1 MTYINLNNWQQ
12 GLKDRL
18 PGSLKAFFQNNAKAQ
33 LLRQINTVLLVHGD
47 RLHDLSNGSWRQLTV
62 ESGDWSGALATAAV
76 ELLNQQTAA
85 RAVLLL
91 LPSTEFI
98 ATTVSMPGVAREN
111 LRSAL
116 QLQTAVLLPSH
127 EGSLVFAVN
136 AAARREDDNDVVL
149 WMSEDRLEALF
160 AEFAAQGL
168 FLAGVMPRALAAANQ
183 ANVQGAGVQSGT
195 PAAAHRDLLIEDADA
210 ETLTQICY
218 SSGALT
224 QWLQIDKTDL
234 EDELLRRQWQEA
246 TTTQQ
251 TGALSKTALST
262 VQAWLSLAT
271 PLAADREYSFVPA
284 GAQAV
289 RRQTEKGKQIVVA
302 GNAAAEVLLL
312 AASPFLVQ
320 SLQTRSLLATLAEQ
334 RELSAATRVD
344 QAVVRDF
351 EQRWGVMTEFPAQN
365 ISATLLQ
372 LQNVLNPAVLTSL
385 EVNEGS
391 VQIEGESDDPQSL
404 LQRLEQDAMFTGVDF
419 ARATNNNRY
428 YIDLRLSTVDFDGY
442 RQRYFPEVRR

>member
-1 MTYINLNNWQQ
+1 MTSI
-12 GLKDRL
+12 
-18 PGSLKAFFQNNAKAQ
+18 S
-33 LLRQINTVLLVHGD
+33 
-47 RLHDLSNGSWRQLTV
+47 
-62 ESGDWSGALATAAV
+62 
-76 ELLNQQTAA
+76 
-85 RAVLLL
+85 
-91 LPSTEFI
+91 
-98 ATTVSMPGVAREN
+98 
-111 LRSAL
+111 
-116 QLQTAVLLPSH
+116 
-127 EGSLVFAVN
+127 
-136 AAARREDDNDVVL
+136 RR
-149 WMSEDRLEALF
+149 
-160 AEFAAQGL
+160 
-168 FLAGVMPRALAAANQ
+168 
-183 ANVQGAGVQSGT
+183 
-195 PAAAHRDLLIEDADA
+195 AAHRDLLIEDADA

-289 RRQTEKGKQIVVA
+289 RRQTEKGKQLVVA
-302 GNAAAEVLLL
+302 GIAAAVVVLL

-344 QAVVRDF
+344 QSVVRDF

>member
-183 ANVQGAGVQSGT
+183 ANVQGAGVQSG
-195 PAAAHRDLLIEDADA
+195 AR
-210 ETLTQICY
+210 
-218 SSGALT
+218 
-224 QWLQIDKTDL
+224 
-234 EDELLRRQWQEA
+234 
-246 TTTQQ
+246 
-251 TGALSKTALST
+251 
-262 VQAWLSLAT
+262 
-271 PLAADREYSFVPA
+271 
-284 GAQAV
+284 
-289 RRQTEKGKQIVVA
+289 
-302 GNAAAEVLLL
+302 
-312 AASPFLVQ
+312 
-320 SLQTRSLLATLAEQ
+320 
-334 RELSAATRVD
+334 
-344 QAVVRDF
+344 
-351 EQRWGVMTEFPAQN
+351 
-365 ISATLLQ
+365 
-372 LQNVLNPAVLTSL
+372 
-385 EVNEGS
+385 
-391 VQIEGESDDPQSL
+391 
-404 LQRLEQDAMFTGVDF
+404 TGVGS
-419 ARATNNNRY
+419 T
-428 YIDLRLSTVDFDGY
+428 RL
-442 RQRYFPEVRR
+442 

>member
-1 MTYINLNNWQQ
+1 M
-12 GLKDRL
+12 
-18 PGSLKAFFQNNAKAQ
+18 
-33 LLRQINTVLLVHGD
+33 
-47 RLHDLSNGSWRQLTV
+47 
-62 ESGDWSGALATAAV
+62 
-76 ELLNQQTAA
+76 
-85 RAVLLL
+85 
-91 LPSTEFI
+91 
-98 ATTVSMPGVAREN
+98 
-111 LRSAL
+111 
-116 QLQTAVLLPSH
+116 
-127 EGSLVFAVN
+127 
-136 AAARREDDNDVVL
+136 VV
-149 WMSEDRLEALF
+149 
-160 AEFAAQGL
+160 
-168 FLAGVMPRALAAANQ
+168 
-183 ANVQGAGVQSGT
+183 
-195 PAAAHRDLLIEDADA
+195 
-210 ETLTQICY
+210 
-218 SSGALT
+218 
-224 QWLQIDKTDL
+224 
-234 EDELLRRQWQEA
+234 
-246 TTTQQ
+246 
-251 TGALSKTALST
+251 
-262 VQAWLSLAT
+262 
-271 PLAADREYSFVPA
+271 
-284 GAQAV
+284 
-289 RRQTEKGKQIVVA
+289 
-302 GNAAAEVLLL
+302 LL